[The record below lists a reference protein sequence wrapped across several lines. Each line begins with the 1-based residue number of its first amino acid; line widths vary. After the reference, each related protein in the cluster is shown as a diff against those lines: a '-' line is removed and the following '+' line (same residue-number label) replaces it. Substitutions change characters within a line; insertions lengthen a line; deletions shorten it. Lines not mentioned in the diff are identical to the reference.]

1 MAFERYPRRLAALS
15 LVAVAAG
22 LAFDV
27 VEEGSLLRWA
37 GIAAVVL
44 GIVAL
49 AALIPALVLCAAAAT
64 PDEHDTPSSRSPGGV

>member
-1 MAFERYPRRLAALS
+1 MAFKRYPRRLAALS

-22 LAFDV
+22 LALDV

-37 GIAAVVL
+37 GIAAVVV

-49 AALIPALVLCAAAAT
+49 AALIPASVLGAAAAT
-64 PDEHDTPSSRSPGGV
+64 PNDDDTPTRSPRGL